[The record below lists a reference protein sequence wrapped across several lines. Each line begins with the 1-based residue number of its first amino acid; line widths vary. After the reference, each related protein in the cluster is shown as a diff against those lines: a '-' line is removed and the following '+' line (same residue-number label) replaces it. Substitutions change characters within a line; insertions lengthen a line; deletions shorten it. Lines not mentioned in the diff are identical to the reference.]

1 MRRPEN
7 REKIFREN
15 GYENSLN
22 IYIELADP
30 RGKIILPLRKYER
43 TVLPI

>member
-7 REKIFREN
+7 KKNCLEN

-22 IYIELADP
+22 IYIELADS

-43 TVLPI
+43 TLLPI